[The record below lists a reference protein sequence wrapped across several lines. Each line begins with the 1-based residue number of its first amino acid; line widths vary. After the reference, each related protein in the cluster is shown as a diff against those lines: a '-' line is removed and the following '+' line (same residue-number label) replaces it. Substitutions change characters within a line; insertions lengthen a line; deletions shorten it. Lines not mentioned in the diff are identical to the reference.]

1 MNSLEKD
8 TQINE
13 LYDLHHF
20 NDNFSNIPNNFRDN
34 ILKNSL
40 SKQLFKNDINNEFLL
55 YLQKI
60 IVTLLDSS
68 IIIRN
73 WFNFNVSK
81 YYDKHIN

>member
-20 NDNFSNIPNNFRDN
+20 NDNFSNIPNNFRYN